1 MTAWQIGWHLGP
13 DAMSPLLM
21 GGGEWCWRLGVIP
34 IAQLHG
40 PRCGAFL
47 RMHHP
52 ECPAQVP
59 RLCQPK
65 HPCQVPRLLPQP
77 ERTRCPGPQ
86 SAWALVRSA
95 GARWE
100 RPLPCLRAAP
110 GAPLQGGSGAHL
122 PAHVNPGVVV
132 GDQGEEEEQRG
143 VSAEGGGSPT
153 PQRSPQ
159 RFRPPGGSGR
169 SASGCGGRAQ
179 PPGTY
184 PLARVL
190 PDREVGLSRPLQK
203 LLPSLPKRRLTHQIP
218 LRLPSLRPP
227 SPPRPQIPELPKEKR
242 RSGGPFRPGV
252 AQMKRRMGRVTHP
265 VNSPRRF
272 RLLSG

>member
-1 MTAWQIGWHLGP
+1 
-13 DAMSPLLM
+13 M
-21 GGGEWCWRLGVIP
+21 GVTP
-34 IAQLHG
+34 IAQLLG
-40 PRCGAFL
+40 PHCGAYL
-47 RMHHP
+47 RMYHP

-59 RLCQPK
+59 RLYQPK
-65 HPCQVPRLLPQP
+65 HPCQVPRLLLQP

-86 SAWALVRSA
+86 SEWAPVRSA

-100 RPLPCLRAAP
+100 RPLPYLRAAP

-184 PLARVL
+184 PLARVP
-190 PDREVGLSRPLQK
+190 PDGEVGRPRLLRKLQ
-203 LLPSLPKRRLTHQIP
+203 PSLPKRRLTLQIP